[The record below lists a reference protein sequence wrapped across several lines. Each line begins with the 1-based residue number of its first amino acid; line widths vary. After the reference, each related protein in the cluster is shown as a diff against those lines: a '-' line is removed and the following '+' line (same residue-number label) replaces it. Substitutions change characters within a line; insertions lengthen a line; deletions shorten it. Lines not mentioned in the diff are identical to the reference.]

1 MSKRK
6 CEFTDYSK
14 VQEEAVSASIHGI
27 VTCLSPLKKS
37 HGGAGNGYYDGEVCD
52 GTQSL
57 RFVGF
62 SPMQQKH
69 LDDFLTTKKAI
80 RFDDCQIKKSIRDSS
95 KLDIK
100 GSTRI
105 TASENDFS
113 VSQSHS

>member
-27 VTCLSPLKKS
+27 VTCLSPFEEITWWC
-37 HGGAGNGYYDGEVCD
+37 YYDGEVCD

-57 RFVGF
+57 HFVSF

-69 LDDFLTTKKAI
+69 LDDFLTTKKVI
-80 RFDDCQIKKSIRDSS
+80 RFEDCQ
-95 KLDIK
+95 
-100 GSTRI
+100 
-105 TASENDFS
+105 F
-113 VSQSHS
+113 